1 MSIKAINEAFEKMY
15 SNNNLNESTK
25 SLIEDV
31 SPELRDL
38 ATALFKTL
46 TRLENSG
53 ETNIKKY
60 EVAFQDTI
68 EEQFPEKSWWEVTD
82 CDIFSDLFETRDPQ
96 KTVINIISKAKSDLT
111 ECDRSTQRVLE
122 ALRRIANKLTEAP
135 MSDEDRKD
143 SDLIRSAYDKIQ
155 KRSNARLTPE
165 EQAVLNKYNIKR
177 GYNKNLEYDSGRNYT
192 RDDTKIVNNQ
202 DDLYSHGKEI
212 GRRVYPKKP
221 DGSTDW
227 DKTYTLKTKDQDKI
241 NYADRARKRPEREKN
256 RTYDYTTNV
265 ATFGTK
271 LNHAWDERGI
281 IDYNLKPGTDYRGRN
296 YGVDQNTAINR
307 MSQSRLAKMRGAL
320 GDRENAQADLD
331 NAKAKFD
338 VRKAEYDA
346 AYMKKMQDA
355 ERDYDWHM
363 NYANNEY
370 KRDSDPSRRDK
381 AQAEIDALLKR
392 NKTEAVDLSD
402 KKGSMTKILS
412 DNDSWK
418 NETTVQGIYK
428 KVKEVLDKN
437 NFDTA
442 ASKRLLTNIS
452 KQKSS
457 VKALETVYNSILAGA
472 NLSTKR
478 GTSKDK
484 KESLKEDWSSAHF
497 VSDIYNALAD
507 VLFKWHEAG
516 YDFDESQI
524 NQAYEW
530 FITHFWDDTDFEED

>member
-1 MSIKAINEAFEKMY
+1 MSIKAINEAFDKMY
-15 SNNNLNESTK
+15 SGNNLNESTK

-31 SPELRDL
+31 SPELQDL

-60 EVAFQDTI
+60 EIAFQDTI

-135 MSDEDRKD
+135 MSDEDRRD

-177 GYNKNLEYDSGRNYT
+177 GYNKNLEYDSGKNYT
-192 RDDTKIVNNQ
+192 RDDVNIVNNQ
-202 DDLYSHGKEI
+202 DDKYSHGKEI
-212 GRRVYPKKP
+212 GRRFYPE
-221 DGSTDW
+221 DENGRTDW
-227 DKTYTLKTKDQDKI
+227 KKAYTLKTKDQDKI

-256 RTYDYTTNV
+256 RTYDYTYNDKRWANDTDM
-265 ATFGTK
+265 AR
-271 LNHAWDERGI
+271 DERGI
-281 IDYNLKPGTDYRGRN
+281 IDYSLKPGTDKRGRN

-307 MSQSRLAKMRGAL
+307 MSQTKLSKMRGAL
-320 GDRENAQADLD
+320 GDRKSAQIDLD
-331 NAKAKFD
+331 NAQARFD
-338 VRKAEYDA
+338 KRKADA
-346 AYMKKMQDA
+346 DASYMKRMRDA
-355 ERDYDWHM
+355 ERNYDWSM
-363 NYANNEY
+363 KYANDEF
-370 KRDSDPSRRDK
+370 KRDSDPSKKNK

-442 ASKRLLTNIS
+442 ASKRLLANIS
-452 KQKSS
+452 KQKSA

-484 KESLKEDWSSAHF
+484 KESLEEGWGSGQF
-497 VSDIYNALAD
+497 ISDIYNALAD
-507 VLFKWHEAG
+507 VLFKWHNAG
-516 YDFDESQI
+516 YDLNQSQVDK
-524 NQAYEW
+524 AYEW
-530 FITHFWDDTDFEED
+530 FATHFWEDEDFED